1 MIIILIRVEYYTTV
15 YNGAGKRGE
24 DRKKGIKDN
33 EKKYFGKTLG
43 NLVSALCGAYNTSIG
58 YRLLMNRGE

>member
-15 YNGAGKRGE
+15 YNGTGKRGE

-33 EKKYFGKTLG
+33 EKK
-43 NLVSALCGAYNTSIG
+43 V
-58 YRLLMNRGE
+58 LLKNAG